1 MVSQRFDFLIN
12 TISKLLM
19 WFFGVNNSVPL
30 FHIRPLFSP
39 MNESNPLVYIT
50 TIANKSEKDY
60 SLEKAYIIKRNRKTN
75 KLITF
80 LDTKILLP
88 LKEPDNILEK
98 TPEETLKNF
107 NLLLQNSKEVK
118 SVKIKSK
125 KIALVIFYLK
135 LDEKSAEY
143 WKNYALKKRIDG
155 VILPDGK
162 VIPPW
167 YTSEFDWE
175 LIIKD
180 DKNCYWTEHE
190 TDNGYRNKS
199 IDFALLMENYRID
212 NSIKSRLDRGENIIA
227 YTIIWRIKI
236 FFFAVKQKINYFLF
250 YRNLR
255 ECL

>member
-1 MVSQRFDFLIN
+1 MDSQRLDFLTNIF
-12 TISKLLM
+12 SKLLM

-39 MNESNPLVYIT
+39 MNESNPLAYIT
-50 TIANKSEKDY
+50 MVTNKSEKDY
-60 SLEKAYIIKRNRKTN
+60 SLEKAYIIKQNRKTN

-80 LDTKILLP
+80 LDAKMLLP
-88 LKEPDNILEK
+88 LKEPDNLLEK

-107 NLLLQNSKEVK
+107 NLLLQNSKEIK

-125 KIALVIFYLK
+125 DTLLVIFYFK

-143 WKNYALKKRIDG
+143 WKNYALKKITDG
-155 VILPDGK
+155 TILPDGQI
-162 VIPPW
+162 IPSW

-190 TDNGYRNKS
+190 TKNGYRSKS
-199 IDFALLMENYRID
+199 IDFALLMDNYRVD
-212 NSIKSRLDRGENIIA
+212 NSIKSKLNRGENIIL
-227 YTIIWRIKI
+227 YTIMWRIKV